1 MHREVKYMGK
11 YLKLKCIDC
20 RYEQIMEVPADGFLK
35 CPKCGQMAVRP
46 SPKSKLVLKVE
57 SVIQLYGKQ
66 ILEDLPRFCD
76 LVIEA

>member
-1 MHREVKYMGK
+1 MYREVKYMDK

-20 RYEQIMEVPADGFLK
+20 NYEQIMEVPADGFLT
-35 CPKCGQMAVRP
+35 CPKCGQMAVSP

-66 ILEDLPRFCD
+66 ILEDIPRFCD
-76 LVIEA
+76 